1 MQTSLCRLTINVSS
15 TNKVLRNPLGVFF
28 RICGVLV
35 AQSFRLC
42 PIGRKLKV
50 YATNTKLALSI
61 TLSLCILSGHFAI
74 AQNAYELGAT
84 ALQQGNY
91 AEAVRHF
98 TDAEK
103 DEKTLARLGYAY
115 SQLGRYADAVRAYQ
129 DVLRFDTDEERSLEA
144 EVAVSQALLGL
155 GYIAYQQGR
164 FDEAVR
170 CYMELV
176 QRGTAGVVEAHHNLG
191 RIYAERGEIENAI
204 AEQRQAVAGNP
215 EFADAHYHLGVLHS
229 REQEW
234 GAAIEAY
241 QKAVALAPTMPN
253 VHYQLARCYRQ
264 TGDTLAAE
272 EAMQRFRVLKSTDA
286 EIQKG
291 VEAVFVADADEK
303 AEVLL
308 RLANVYVK
316 HEKYEAAVRTFE
328 RVHNYSTS
336 DTHAAE
342 VSAGLAKI
350 ALEQGDATQAIVRYE
365 RAVQLGLETA
375 EVYHNL
381 GIAYMQSRDGENALK
396 QFHSALEINADL
408 PESLVMLGVL
418 YAANSDFDASET
430 YYQRAIELSPD
441 AAMAHHG
448 LAYLYGQH
456 SRNLK
461 KAVELARHATELS
474 PNSAAYHNTLSW
486 LYYKVGRYKEAEKA
500 ILKAVELAP
509 DNPLYQ
515 EGLEEIRQRER

>member
-1 MQTSLCRLTINVSS
+1 MKTSFYR
-15 TNKVLRNPLGVFF
+15 
-28 RICGVLV
+28 
-35 AQSFRLC
+35 
-42 PIGRKLKV
+42 
-50 YATNTKLALSI
+50 LSI
-61 TLSLCILSGHFAI
+61 ILSLCILGGPLAV
-74 AQNAYELGAT
+74 AQNAYELGAA
-84 ALQQGNY
+84 ALRQGDY
-91 AEAVRHF
+91 KEAIRHF

-103 DEKTLARLGYAY
+103 DERTLARLGYAY
-115 SQLGRYADAVRAYQ
+115 SQLGRYADATRAYQ
-129 DVLRFDTDEERSLEA
+129 DVLRFGTDEARSLEA
-144 EVAVSQALLGL
+144 EFAASQALLGL

-164 FDEAVR
+164 FDEAIQL
-170 CYMELV
+170 YMELV
-176 QRGTAGVVEAHHNLG
+176 QQGTAGLVEAHHNLG

-204 AEQRQAVAGNP
+204 AEQRQAVKANP
-215 EFADAHYHLGVLHS
+215 EFADAHYHLGVLYS
-229 REQEW
+229 RRHDW
-234 GAAIEAY
+234 HAAIEAY
-241 QKAVALAPTMPN
+241 QKAVALAPKMSN
-253 VHYQLARCYRQ
+253 VHYQLARCYQQ

-316 HEKYEAAVRTFE
+316 HEKYEAAVRAFE
-328 RVHNYSTS
+328 RVQKYSAS
-336 DTHAAE
+336 DAHAAE

-350 ALEQGDATQAIVRYE
+350 ALEQGDAAQAIVHYE
-365 RAVQLGLETA
+365 KAVQLGLETA
-375 EVYHNL
+375 EIYHNL

-396 QFHSALEINADL
+396 QFHTALEVNADL

-418 YAANSDFDASET
+418 YAANNDFEASET
-430 YYQRAIELSPD
+430 YYQQAIELSPE

-456 SRNLK
+456 GRNLE
-461 KAVELARHATELS
+461 KAIELARHATELS
-474 PNSAAYHNTLSW
+474 PNSAPYHNTLSW
-486 LYYKVGRYKEAEKA
+486 LCYKIGKYEEAEVA

-515 EGLEEIRQRER
+515 EGLKAIRQRER

>member
-1 MQTSLCRLTINVSS
+1 MRSLRAYMHNLTD
-15 TNKVLRNPLGVFF
+15 
-28 RICGVLV
+28 
-35 AQSFRLC
+35 
-42 PIGRKLKV
+42 
-50 YATNTKLALSI
+50 YATKVATWVI
-61 TLSLCILSGHFAI
+61 TLCLCVLNGHFAI

-84 ALQQGNY
+84 ALQQGDY
-91 AEAVRHF
+91 AEAVRYF
-98 TDAEK
+98 TDAGK
-103 DEKTLARLGYAY
+103 DEKTLARLGYTY
-115 SQLGRYADAVRAYQ
+115 SQLGRYADAARAYQ

-144 EVAVSQALLGL
+144 EVAASQALLGL
-155 GYIAYQQGR
+155 GYIAYRQGR
-164 FDEAVR
+164 FDEAMR
-170 CYMELV
+170 YYMELV

-204 AEQRQAVAGNP
+204 AEQRQAVKGNP
-215 EFADAHYHLGVLHS
+215 EFADAHYHLGILYS
-229 REQEW
+229 RKQEW
-234 GAAIEAY
+234 GAAIEVY

-264 TGDTLAAE
+264 IGDTLAAE
-272 EAMQRFRVLKSTDA
+272 AAMQRFHDLKSTDV
-286 EIQKG
+286 EIQRG

-316 HEKYEAAVRTFE
+316 HEKYEAAVRAFE

-336 DTHAAE
+336 DIHAAQ

-350 ALEQGDATQAIVRYE
+350 ALDQGDAAQAIVRYE

-375 EVYHNL
+375 EIYHNL
-381 GIAYMQSRDGENALK
+381 GIVYMQSRDGENALK
-396 QFHSALEINADL
+396 RFHSALEINADL
-408 PESLVMLGVL
+408 PESLLMLGVL
-418 YAANSDFDASET
+418 YAANSDFEASET
-430 YYQRAIELSPD
+430 YYQQAIELSPD
-441 AAMAHHG
+441 TAMAHHG

-456 SRNLK
+456 SRNLE

-474 PNSAAYHNTLSW
+474 PNSAPYHNTLSW
-486 LYYKVGRYKEAEKA
+486 LYYKVGRYKEAEMA

-515 EGLEEIRQRER
+515 EGLAEIRQREK